1 MKANDGSQR
10 DTLENS
16 YFYFVK
22 TLSILAEAPAQQCDA
37 MGYYNVAWELRDEGL
52 DVDWL
57 IQQEVIKFTA
67 GQIGGMKDL
76 STALHALDTEA
87 SKGGETRDEHLK
99 AMSNPGWQTVR
110 DIARKLLV
118 SLAPSTLENR
128 KYLKLP

>member
-1 MKANDGSQR
+1 NETSGR
-10 DTLENS
+10 DILENS
-16 YFYFVK
+16 YFYFAK

-67 GQIGGMKDL
+67 DQIGGMKDL
-76 STALHALDTEA
+76 SAALHTLESEALR
-87 SKGGETRDEHLK
+87 GGDTRDEHLK

-118 SLAPSTLENR
+118 SLAARTLENR